1 MRFPHAALAVIGLVA
16 PALADDAPGP
26 GTPTVPATREDLKR
40 ALEGS
45 KKAAPRLPLPAPTA
59 EQRAKAAAPGS
70 RDWGVVNNGL
80 MRNYYLGP
88 ELTAGA
94 FPREPEPGMTL
105 GHRSQ
110 TMLFWIVSRANN
122 CTYCMGHQESKLA
135 ADGLSE
141 DRIAGLDGDW
151 AEYTPAERAAFAF
164 TRKLTFEPNAMTDA
178 DVRSLRAHYDDAQ
191 ITEIVY
197 VVGAFNAMNRWT
209 GALRIPQEEHRV
221 YLTPT
226 SDKFTSMLSAVAP
239 LPAGARAPACARPAS
254 RPPLESAAEVEA
266 ALSAARSRTP
276 RLPLVDEAGARALYK
291 DAYPGT
297 IPEYARLLA
306 AFPRVGVARAAGH
319 RVDDERG
326 DPGFRRL
333 KAQMAYIAARQDRAW
348 YAVGHA
354 MNRMAA
360 LKLPDAHEPASLVG
374 DWSQYDPATRAAFH
388 LARKLTVDPARI
400 DDADVADLRK
410 YYDDKQVAELIHHVT
425 ECAFFD
431 RLTEAAG
438 LRLE

>member
-1 MRFPHAALAVIGLVA
+1 MRFRHAALALLGLVA
-16 PALADDAPGP
+16 PALADDRPGP
-26 GTPTVPATREDLKR
+26 GTPTVPATRDDLKR

-45 KKAAPRLPLPAPTA
+45 KKAAPRLPLPEPTA

-80 MRNYYLGP
+80 MRNYYLGS

-105 GHRSQ
+105 GHRFQ
-110 TMLFWIVSRANN
+110 TSLFWIVSRANN

-135 ADGLSE
+135 ADGLAE
-141 DRIAGLDGDW
+141 DRIASLDGDW
-151 AEYTPAERAAFAF
+151 SSFDPDQRAAFAF
-164 TRKLTFEPNAMTDA
+164 TRKLTFEPHAITDA
-178 DVRSLRAHYDDAQ
+178 DLDALRKHYSNQQ

-197 VVGAFNAMNRWT
+197 VVAAFNAMNRWT

-226 SDKFTSMLSAVAP
+226 SDQFATMVSAVAP
-239 LPAGARAPACARPAS
+239 LPSGAKAPACARPAT
-254 RPPLESAAEVEA
+254 RPPLESPAELEA

-276 RLPLVDEAGARALYK
+276 RLPLVGEAEARALYK
-291 DAYPGT
+291 NAYEGT
-297 IPEYARLLA
+297 VPEYARLLA
-306 AFPRVGVARAAGH
+306 AFPRVGVSRAAGH

-326 DPGFRRL
+326 DLDFQRL
-333 KAQMAYIAARQDRAW
+333 KAQMSYIAARHDRAW

-360 LKLPDAHEPASLVG
+360 LKLADAYNPTALNGDWANDEPAR
-374 DWSQYDPATRAAFH
+374 RAAFH
-388 LARKLTVDPARI
+388 LAKKLTVDPARI
-400 DDADVADLRK
+400 DDADIADLRK
-410 YYDDKQVAELIHHVT
+410 HYNDKQVAELVHHVT